1 MPIDPNKV
9 KWDEPAVTVTKIGGQ
24 EIDPTQVTWDTA
36 ATRGAVGEE
45 APVGRTW
52 AQTGREAIA
61 NIGPS
66 ALEFGRS
73 MLTAVSQPR
82 ETLEQLGEV
91 LTGVYARFIPQEWM
105 ARPDKAQEFIEKAN
119 AVGGVYKD
127 RYGSVEALKN
137 TIATDPVGFLGDVS
151 TLTGATA
158 AATPGRVGRV
168 LETASRFTDPA
179 RAITAPIG
187 IVGGAGVNVLER
199 VATGPKANVL
209 LEAAEGR
216 GPEIVNMLRGQT
228 EIVPGVTPTAGE
240 AAAPLGVTRYSALQE
255 SAERVLPS
263 QYLAR
268 RRDQDAARVDA
279 IRQVGGTP
287 VQLETAR
294 KLRDS
299 TAKTNYGAAGREV
312 VDADEV
318 FSGLLT
324 RPSMDRVMARAA
336 NIAAE
341 KGQPFVV
348 GRNLP
353 EQRIVIPEPGM
364 GGMGM
369 AGREVTTP
377 AQFAQY
383 PVQTLHYMKLAFD
396 DLIKDPATFGI
407 GKTEAAAITGTRAE
421 FLNWLEGKAA
431 GYKGARE
438 TFAKQSGPINQME
451 VGQFLESKLTSAL
464 EGEQK
469 LRPAAFA
476 GAVESAPQTIQRAI
490 LGAPRFKKLSDVL
503 TPDQVKI
510 VEDIRKDLARQA
522 DYRTQARAARPI
534 GPTAERAGTGLLVEA
549 VGGVTMPTLLN
560 RIATVANAIS
570 RRLAGKID
578 RKLSIEIAT
587 EMLRPEL
594 AAQALEQAMSRAAG
608 VQTVTGGIRQAGG
621 IAQRAAT
628 PAAVFTNALAE
639 AEARQNQMAQ

>member
-1 MPIDPNKV
+1 MACDPDAYLAQTEPSAAPAFDPDAYLQQQRQDVMP
-9 KWDEPAVTVTKIGGQ
+9 T
-24 EIDPTQVTWDTA
+24 
-36 ATRGAVGEE
+36 
-45 APVGRTW
+45 GRTW
-52 AQTGREAIA
+52 AQVGQEALT

-73 MLTAVSQPR
+73 MLTAVTQPR

-91 LTGVYARFIPQEWM
+91 LTGAYARFIPQEWL

-119 AVGGVYKD
+119 AVGGVYRD

-151 TLTGATA
+151 TLAGASAVA
-158 AATPGRVGRV
+158 APGRAGRV
-168 LETASRFTDPA
+168 LETVSRVTDPS
-179 RAITAPIG
+179 RVITAPAAVAG
-187 IVGGAGVNVLER
+187 RAGVNVLER

-228 EIVPGVTPTAGE
+228 EIVPGAMPTAGE

-268 RRDQDAARVDA
+268 RRSQDAARA
-279 IRQVGGTP
+279 ASIREVGGTP
-287 VQLETAR
+287 IQLETA
-294 KLRDS
+294 KKVRDA
-299 TAKTNYGAAGREV
+299 TAKTNYGAAGKQL
-312 VDADEV
+312 VDVDEV
-318 FSGLLT
+318 FSELLT
-324 RPSMDRVMARAA
+324 RPSMGSVMARAA
-336 NIAAE
+336 KIAAE
-341 KGQPFVV
+341 KKQPFVIGKDV
-348 GRNLP
+348 P
-353 EQRIVIPEPGM
+353 EQRIPSSILDPSGAPSREIVIP
-364 GGMGM
+364 
-369 AGREVTTP
+369 
-377 AQFAQY
+377 AQVAQY
-383 PVQTLHYMKLAFD
+383 PVQSLHCVKMAFD
-396 DLIKDPATFGI
+396 DLIRDPATFGI

-421 FLNWLEGKAA
+421 FLNWLEGKAT

-476 GAVESAPQTIQRAI
+476 GAVETAPQTIQRAI

-608 VQTVTGGIRQAGG
+608 VQAVTGGIRQAGG

-628 PAAVFTNALAE
+628 PAAMFTNALAE
-639 AEARQNQMAQ
+639 AEARQNQLAP

>member
-1 MPIDPNKV
+1 MAFDPDAYLAQTEPSAAPAFDPDAYLQQRRQDAMP
-9 KWDEPAVTVTKIGGQ
+9 TS
-24 EIDPTQVTWDTA
+24 
-36 ATRGAVGEE
+36 
-45 APVGRTW
+45 RTW
-52 AQTGREAIA
+52 AQTGREAIT

-66 ALEFGRS
+66 AVEFGRDL
-73 MLTAVSQPR
+73 LTAVTQPR
-82 ETLEQLGEV
+82 QTLEQLGEV
-91 LTGVYARFIPQEWM
+91 LTGAYARFIPQEWM

-187 IVGGAGVNVLER
+187 LVGGAGVNVLER
-199 VATGPKANVL
+199 VATGPKANLL

-228 EIVPGVTPTAGE
+228 EIVPGAAPIAGE

-263 QYLAR
+263 QYFAR
-268 RRDQDAARVDA
+268 RRSQDAARVDA

-287 VQLETAR
+287 MQLETAR
-294 KLRDS
+294 KLRKS
-299 TAKTNYGAAGREV
+299 TADTNYGAAGREV

-318 FSGLLT
+318 FTGLLT

-341 KGQPFVV
+341 KGRPFVV

-353 EQRIVIPEPGM
+353 EQRTVIPEPGM
-364 GGMGM
+364 GGMGV

-383 PVQTLHYMKLAFD
+383 PVQTLHYMKQAFD
-396 DLIKDPATFGI
+396 DLIKDPAEFGI

-421 FLNWLEGKAA
+421 FLNWLEGKSDA
-431 GYKGARE
+431 YRGARE

-451 VGQFLESKLTSAL
+451 VGQFLENKLTSAL
-464 EGEQK
+464 GEEQV

-476 GAVESAPQTIQRAI
+476 GAVRAAPQTIQSAI
-490 LGAPRFKKLSDVL
+490 LGAPRFKNLSEVL
-503 TPDQVKI
+503 TPDQIKI
-510 VEDIRKDLARQA
+510 VEDVREDLARQA
-522 DYRTQARAARPI
+522 DFRKQARAARPA

-594 AAQALEQAMSRAAG
+594 AAQALEQAMSRASG
-608 VQTVTGGIRQAGG
+608 VQAVTGGIRQTGRT
-621 IAQRAAT
+621 AQRAAT
-628 PAAVFTNALAE
+628 PAAMFTNALAE
-639 AEARQNQMAQ
+639 AEAQQNALAP